1 MSEWISL
8 MRTDHEPP
16 GPEVYIKRLEKKL
29 REQDKALRLHHKFKH
44 RYINYL
50 QRLNDALFAEN
61 SRLKK
66 QLRGSTSTTNVDE
79 E

>member
-1 MSEWISL
+1 
-8 MRTDHEPP
+8 MRTDHAPP

-29 REQDKALRLHHKFKH
+29 REQDKALRLHHKFKY

-61 SRLKK
+61 KRLKK
-66 QLRGSTSTTNVDE
+66 QVRCSEIRVGEEDE
-79 E
+79 